1 MKYFLLN
8 LILSLAKVSSF
19 PTASSSGREQKTE
32 IIGFI
37 ARKDR
42 IGGAFGSE
50 FSTSIVESL
59 PPTIASTPSL
69 KFASTNA
76 LKAASGDATPISSFQ
91 FNFNCDG
98 TSQQLCDWAKSG
110 FVSAGKRISEVLLI
124 SNPIIVDAK
133 FHSFCQAQGGG
144 SCKQVNNT
152 LGRASAAAY
161 FSAGDVNNSNGGQA
175 ASKTTYYYPQPLV
188 KQLRTSE
195 SLNYASIDIYAE
207 FNSDFNFYFKAS
219 GQPIGANQTD
229 FEFVVAHELTHG
241 LGFDSAWV
249 QYSSYYSSFSPPSD
263 ILAPLPFAQGDTY
276 ASATISSMSPLNIF
290 DSLLQLPNSSTSM
303 AAKYGSVISNYKVSG
318 LSLADF
324 IGDLSTDSSLNGAA
338 KSAMLAAKSGLQLKS
353 LAPSSPPL
361 IMNTPANYAQGTSIV
376 HVNPKSAT
384 TADFL
389 MIPAMSPLLGK
400 SLDSIMASVNSSLIY
415 GPGISGALAGMGW
428 PTKDFPA
435 VKNLQMVRVSGAG
448 AVASASIAGS
458 AVLLAF
464 ITTAFLY

>member
-1 MKYFLLN
+1 MKYLFHFLLSFQ
-8 LILSLAKVSSF
+8 LVSSV
-19 PTASSSGREQKTE
+19 PTTGREKEPE
-32 IIGFI
+32 IKGFI

-50 FSTSIVESL
+50 FYTSIVESL
-59 PPTIASTPSL
+59 PPSIAKTPAL
-69 KFASTNA
+69 KFAST
-76 LKAASGDATPISSFQ
+76 KAASASGDATATSSFQ

-98 TSQQLCDWAKSG
+98 TSQQLCDWAKTG
-110 FVSAGKRISEVLLI
+110 FVSAGNRISQVLLI

-161 FSAGDVNNSNGGQA
+161 FSAGDVNNGNGGQS

-188 KQLRTSE
+188 KQLHTSE

-229 FEFVVAHELTHG
+229 FEFVVSHELTHG

-338 KSAMLAAKSGLQLKS
+338 KSAMSAAKSGLQLKS
-353 LAPSSPPL
+353 LVAPSSPPL
-361 IMNTPANYAQGTSIV
+361 IMNTPANFAQGTSIV
-376 HVNPKSAT
+376 HVTPKSAT

-400 SLDSIMASVNSSLIY
+400 SLDSILASVNSSLIY

-428 PTKDFPA
+428 PTKDFPV
-435 VKNLQMVRVSGAG
+435 VKNLQMVRVSGA
-448 AVASASIAGS
+448 ASASIAGS
-458 AVLLAF
+458 AVLIAF
-464 ITTAFLY
+464 ITTAFLS